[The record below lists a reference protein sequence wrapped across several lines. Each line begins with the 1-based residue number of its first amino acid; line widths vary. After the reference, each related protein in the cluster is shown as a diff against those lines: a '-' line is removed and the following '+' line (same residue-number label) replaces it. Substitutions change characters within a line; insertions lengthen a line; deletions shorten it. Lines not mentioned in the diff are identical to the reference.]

1 MGNEQSNERKPNWKI
16 YKIIEKDNGDDWVRF
31 GLNDYVTYE
40 NGNYKKIF
48 FKKNGIFIKISDI
61 GFEEGNYV
69 RINLEET
76 RYKNVHHDFKVS
88 DGVMHKVAVSSSGN
102 SSTSETAANLSDIGD
117 VLQERQRF
125 VASIEQ
131 SRHATNHAWTKQ
143 TSWDMPPGWK

>member
-1 MGNEQSNERKPNWKI
+1 
-16 YKIIEKDNGDDWVRF
+16 
-31 GLNDYVTYE
+31 VTYE

-76 RYKNVHHDFKVS
+76 RYKNAHHDFKVS

-117 VLQERQRF
+117 MFQERQRF

-131 SRHATNHAWTKQ
+131 SRYVNNHA
-143 TSWDMPPGWK
+143 